1 MWMVYDNEEGL
12 VGVFSEYE
20 SALAHYEKC
29 KATAED
35 YVSEE
40 GEFTTDETIILAK
53 VEKYLYS
60 FDTKNPVMKE
70 DDEGNE
76 HPTKDTYWGWKEDI
90 Y

>member
-12 VGVFSEYE
+12 VGVFSEYKN
-20 SALAHYEKC
+20 ALKHYEKC

-35 YVSEE
+35 WVRGE
-40 GEFTTDETIILAK
+40 GEFSSEETIILAK

-60 FDTKNPVMKE
+60 YDTKEPVMKE
-70 DDEGNE
+70 DEEGIE
-76 HPTKDTYWGWKEDI
+76 HPTKDTYWGWKEEN

>member
-20 SALAHYEKC
+20 NALAHYEKC

-35 YVSEE
+35 WVRGE
-40 GEFTTDETIILAK
+40 GEFSSEETIILAK
-53 VEKYLYS
+53 VEKHLYS
-60 FDTKNPVMKE
+60 FDTKSPVMEE
-70 DDEGNE
+70 DEEGSE
-76 HPTKDTYWGWKEDI
+76 HPTKDTYWSWKEEN